1 MGTSKKAFNRF
12 ISKHITHD
20 LHNTYCPKKV
30 LYLGLYMNL
39 DYDLDDQRILYV

>member
-39 DYDLDDQRILYV
+39 DYDLDEQWIYV